1 MGVSFKVSK
10 TGTRFRPK
18 PVHPDTEEHDDV
30 AFGATKERNSLL
42 PQNKSNS
49 ASAGK
54 LTGAVVH
61 GSKDVARVPDNEV
74 SFTLCLFPD
83 GYSIGKPSENE
94 YGHQASENVP
104 KLLHPYDRASET
116 LFSAIESGHLPGDI
130 LEDIPCKYVDGTLVC
145 EVRDYRKC
153 FPEAGQNAPS
163 ATGCPIINRVCLKMS
178 LENVVKDIPLISDIA
193 WTYGDMMEVESRILR
208 ALQPQLCLDPAPKL
222 DRLRNNRASSKLT
235 LGIGNLRRK
244 RLRQLPDVIAMSNDK
259 IHGKNICIDR
269 VPESSRSGDTGQFL
283 PQPAHENLNRQINGP
298 TNMLALRSN
307 SFGSET
313 SIPASPSVSQQPKYQ
328 MGVVSPRIMQDHR
341 SGVLNA
347 SVASPAAPE
356 MMLSYVDAMSSGAA
370 SLHNKREN
378 HDGQASPLSSLSK
391 RARFTHMS
399 ADSNQQ
405 QLIGGQIDG
414 SHAPDLHWKN
424 SLLQQQSVSRGIP
437 YANTSMQKYPQ
448 QIFEGGLNQEAGT
461 MPFAAG
467 QQGIKY
473 NLKEEPTEI
482 ERLDKLEPGRT
493 KTEMQMVESD
503 MNLMESQQARLKQRL
518 PQQFIRSGFPQ
529 TPWNGLGQPLENNL
543 RKEDLFQNRKIVQS
557 PRVSAGGLPQS
568 PLSSK
573 SGEFSNGSVGA
584 QYGSAVTSGLIQ
596 SMKEKQAS
604 TSVAPAGGTTSMTS
618 SANDSMQRQH
628 QAQIA
633 AKRRSNSVPKTPMM
647 SGVGSPA
654 SVSTMSLPIN
664 ASSPSVGST
673 HSADQIILERF
684 SKIEMLTTRFQLN
697 PKKSKVEEYSSRKPN
712 VFPTQQLH
720 IHLSN
725 DSNNENVKDDSCK
738 MSLSKSLVGGSTNV
752 CKRRVLNFL
761 QTERILQGNGFS
773 CVPKVRTRMIMSEKP
788 NDGTVAMHIGE
799 IEEVQYTTAEDY
811 LPTLPN
817 THFADLLAA
826 QFCSLMVREGY
837 LVEDHVQPRP
847 ISMNRASSNQT
858 NMPGMPPNGSVAD
871 LQQYSEG
878 VSGQLSNDLA
888 RPSNGVNSS
897 VNSPQNM
904 QGQRVLPSGNA
915 HALQISQGLLTGVSM
930 PSRPQQSD
938 PLSPLQQ
945 QQQQQQQQNQ
955 HPLIQQ
961 QNPQLQRS
969 QLMPA
974 SNPLAH
980 LNTVGQNSMQ
990 LGNQM
995 ANKPSAV
1002 QLQLLQQQQ
1011 QQQQSQQLQSQQS
1024 QSQHPQMQRKMMM
1037 GLGNVGMGNISNNI
1051 AALGG
1056 IGNVMGMGGVRGVG
1070 GPGISAPMGAIA
1082 GMSNIS
1088 QNTINISQASNIS
1101 NAISQQL
1108 RSGALT
1114 PQQAVFMQ
1122 TKLRMAAQNR
1132 TNMLGSPQSSL
1143 GGITGNRQ
1151 MHPGSTGLSILGSLN
1166 RANIN
1171 PMQRPGMGPMG
1182 PPKLMAGMNLYMN
1195 PQQQQQQ
1202 IQLQQQQMQQQHMQ
1216 QQQQLQ
1222 QQQQETASPLQ
1233 AVVSP
1238 PPVGSPSNLAI
1249 PQQMNQNSQ
1258 QPQQQQQ
1265 QASPQQMSQRTPLSP
1280 QLSSGAIHPM
1290 STGNPEACPAS
1301 PQLSSQTLGSVG
1313 SITNSPMELQ
1323 GVNKS
1328 NSINN
1333 A

>member
-1 MGVSFKVSK
+1 MGISFKVSK

-18 PVHPDTEEHDDV
+18 QVVQPEKEDDDDV
-30 AFGATKERNSLL
+30 AFAATKEN
-42 PQNKSNS
+42 QSNS
-49 ASAGK
+49 ASAAVK
-54 LTGAVVH
+54 LTGAVVVH
-61 GSKDVARVPDNEV
+61 GSKDVTKVPDNEV
-74 SFTLCLFPD
+74 SFTLCLFLD
-83 GYSIGKPSENE
+83 GYSIGKPFENE
-94 YGHQASENVP
+94 YGHQTSENVP

-153 FPEAGQNAPS
+153 FSEVGQNVPS
-163 ATGCPIINRVCLKMS
+163 VTGCPIINRICLKMS
-178 LENVVKDIPLISDIA
+178 LENVVKDIPLISDSG

-208 ALQPQLCLDPAPKL
+208 ALQPQLCLDPSPKL
-222 DRLRNNRASSKLT
+222 DRFCNNGASPKIT
-235 LGIGNLRRK
+235 LGIGNLRRR
-244 RLRQLPDVIAMSNDK
+244 RLRQLPDVIATSNDK

-269 VPESSRSGDTGQFL
+269 VPESSRSGDTGQL
-283 PQPAHENLNRQINGP
+283 MPQPAHENLIRQNNGP

-313 SIPASPSVSQQPKYQ
+313 SIPASPSVSHQPKYQ

-341 SGVLNA
+341 SGVSNA

-356 MMLSYVDAMSSGAA
+356 MMLSYADAMSSGAA
-370 SLHNKREN
+370 SLHGKREN
-378 HDGQASPLSSLSK
+378 HEGQASALSNLSK

-424 SLLQQQSVSRGIP
+424 PLLQQHSVPRGIP
-437 YANTSMQKYPQ
+437 YANTNIQKYPQ
-448 QIFEGGLNQEAGT
+448 HIFEGGLNQEAGT
-461 MPFAAG
+461 MPFTAG

-473 NLKEEPTEI
+473 NLKEEPAEI
-482 ERLDKLEPGRT
+482 ERLEKLEPGRT
-493 KTEMQMVESD
+493 KNEMQVVESD
-503 MNLMESQQARLKQRL
+503 MNLMESQQARLKHRL

-529 TPWNGLGQPLENNL
+529 APWNGLGQPLENSL
-543 RKEDLFQNRKIVQS
+543 RKEDPFQNRKIVHS

-596 SMKEKQAS
+596 SMKEKQGA

-633 AKRRSNSVPKTPMM
+633 AKRRSNSASKNPVM

-654 SVSTMSLPIN
+654 SVSTMNLPVN
-664 ASSPSVGST
+664 ANSPPVGST
-673 HSADQIILERF
+673 HSTDQTMLERF
-684 SKIEMLTTRFQLN
+684 SKIEMLTARFQLN
-697 PKKSKVEEYSSRKPN
+697 PKKSKIEEYSSKKPN
-712 VFPTQQLH
+712 AFPTQQLL

-725 DSNNENVKDDSCK
+725 DLNNENVKDESCK
-738 MSLSKSLVGGSTNV
+738 MSLSKSLIGGSTNV
-752 CKRRVLNFL
+752 CKRRVLNIL
-761 QTERILQGNGFS
+761 LPILQGNGS
-773 CVPKVRTRMIMSEKP
+773 YVHKLRTRMIMSEKP
-788 NDGTVAMHIGE
+788 NDGTVALCIGE
-799 IEEVQYTTAEDY
+799 IEEADFTAAEDY
-811 LPTLPN
+811 FPTLPN

-826 QFCSLMVREGY
+826 QFSSLMAHEGY
-837 LVEDHVQPRP
+837 HVEDNVLPRP

-858 NMPGMPPNGSVAD
+858 NMPGMPLNGAVAD

-878 VSGQLSNDLA
+878 VSGQLSNELG
-888 RPSNGVNSS
+888 RSSNAINSS
-897 VNSPQNM
+897 INSPQNM
-904 QGQRVLPSGNA
+904 QGQRILPSGNA
-915 HALQISQGLLTGVSM
+915 QALQISQGLLTGVSM

-961 QNPQLQRS
+961 QHPQLQRS
-969 QLMPA
+969 QLMLA

-980 LNTVGQNSMQ
+980 LNTTGQNSMH

-995 ANKPSAV
+995 ANKPSAL

-1011 QQQQSQQLQSQQS
+1011 QQQQQQLQPQQS

-1056 IGNVMGMGGVRGVG
+1056 LSNVMGMGGVRGVG

-1082 GMSNIS
+1082 GMGNIS
-1088 QNTINISQASNIS
+1088 QNTINMSQASNIS
-1101 NAISQQL
+1101 NQISQQY

-1114 PQQAVFMQ
+1114 PQQAVLMH
-1122 TKLRMAAQNR
+1122 TKLRMAQNR
-1132 TNMLGSPQSSL
+1132 SNMLGNPQSSL

-1166 RANIN
+1166 RANMN

-1182 PPKLMAGMNLYMN
+1182 PPKLMAGMNHYMN
-1195 PQQQQQQ
+1195 PQQQQQQQQQ
-1202 IQLQQQQMQQQHMQ
+1202 IQLQQQQMQQQHIQ

-1238 PPVGSPSNLAI
+1238 PPVGSPSNMAI

-1301 PQLSSQTLGSVG
+1301 PQLSSQTMGSVG